1 MTDYSAYFDQFCGE
15 NHIEIALSYEMPEG
29 YETAFGS
36 FDVVRRTLF
45 LNLPVLQS
53 APEHEALFYLCHEL
67 RHALQYLR
75 PELFDELIQTSR
87 YYVVLYDGVCYKLV
101 GDSWKKCIL
110 SGSEEYF
117 RDAYLSLPYEVD
129 ANLYA
134 YQKVQE
140 IVGGSPELEKLYS
153 FWMPKRRFLPE
164 ELRGLF
170 RLIDANT

>member
-15 NHIEIALSYEMPEG
+15 NHIEIGLSYEMPEG

-101 GDSWKKCIL
+101 GDSWK
-110 SGSEEYF
+110 S
-117 RDAYLSLPYEVD
+117 R
-129 ANLYA
+129 
-134 YQKVQE
+134 
-140 IVGGSPELEKLYS
+140 IVAMS
-153 FWMPKRRFLPE
+153 FCEPRS
-164 ELRGLF
+164 
-170 RLIDANT
+170 